1 MGVAVFWHF
10 FALMPGLSSHLP
22 PPGAYSKRKQHL
34 PKMLAVLNE
43 KVRNMILAINNRRS
57 IRKFLDKP
65 ISQDD
70 ITEIIQS
77 GIKAPSSKNRQ
88 PWKFI
93 VVQEYEKEE
102 MLNAFRRGN
111 FQGRTRNS
119 ITSGKQA
126 VH

>member
-1 MGVAVFWHF
+1 
-10 FALMPGLSSHLP
+10 
-22 PPGAYSKRKQHL
+22 
-34 PKMLAVLNE
+34 
-43 KVRNMILAINNRRS
+43 MILAINNRRS

-77 GIKAPSSKNRQ
+77 GIKATSSKNRQ